1 MRKLLLILLFPVLC
15 YGQTGNTGQK
25 EEYPVFFI
33 NGDEVTYKYKSV
45 LIPKDLEGDKGHT
58 DHKNEATSSS
68 GYISITKDLAKPAN
82 ITIVD
87 GSVKFVDQ
95 NQNNAIDANEQCSI
109 QFTIQNTGIG
119 EGMGMKLVTDKVYGN
134 DVKFNN
140 NIPIGNLSPGAIKS
154 VKLSIQAGMNTS
166 DAKAHFKFVV
176 NELHGFGSNAYEID
190 IPVKPFVAPELVVVD
205 YKVSSQAGKIVKKEA
220 FDVELVVQNIGQG
233 TAKNIKV
240 NLTIPQNVF
249 VMDGEENTTI
259 PVLEAGASKVIA
271 CQMIANNNYSSS
283 EITIK
288 ADLSES
294 YGKYAKDKNIVMQM
308 DQVVSSNKLSLT
320 AKEQQNTEI
329 KLVSLSSAVDKNI
342 PVSAVKY
349 DNRIALI
356 IGNEDYSQSINAE
369 INVDYAVNDATVFKK
384 YANKVMGVKEE
395 NTFFIT
401 NASTGTMEQQINI
414 VSKLAKNMGSSSEII
429 FYYAGHGL
437 PDEKTK
443 EPYIMPVDVD
453 ASNLY
458 SAIKLKDL
466 YAKLA
471 NSNAKRVTVF
481 LDACFSGG
489 ARNMPLLAARSAKVK
504 PKNETINGNI
514 IVFSATSEEQS
525 ALSFDKEK
533 HGMFTYFLLKK
544 LQESSGKATYKELK
558 EFINSKVSVESIRTN
573 RKEQNPE
580 VNISPVIK
588 EVWKYW
594 SFR

>member
-1 MRKLLLILLFPVLC
+1 MKPQTLIPLLFVFLASNTLIS
-15 YGQTGNTGQK
+15 QTT
-25 EEYPVFFI
+25 
-33 NGDEVTYKYKSV
+33 
-45 LIPKDLEGDKGHT
+45 KD
-58 DHKNEATSSS
+58 ATSSS
-68 GYISITKDLAKPAN
+68 GYISITKDPPKPAN
-82 ITIVD
+82 IKIVD

-95 NQNNAIDANEQCSI
+95 NQNNAIDANEECSI

-134 DVKFNN
+134 DVKLNN
-140 NIPIGNLSPGAIKS
+140 NIPIGNLSPGASKS
-154 VKLSIQAGMNTS
+154 VKLSIQAGMNTI

-190 IPVKPFVAPELVVVD
+190 ITVKPFVAPELVVVD

-233 TAKNIKV
+233 TAKNVKV
-240 NLTIPQNVF
+240 NLTIPQNIF

-294 YGKYAKDKNIVMQM
+294 YGKYAKDKNIVIEM
-308 DQVVSSNKLSLT
+308 DKVVSSNKLSLT
-320 AKEQQNTEI
+320 AKEQQKKEI
-329 KLVSLSSAVDKNI
+329 ELVSLSSAVDKNI

-401 NASTGTMEQQINI
+401 NASTGTMQKQIDL

-573 RKEQNPE
+573 QKEQNPE

>member
-1 MRKLLLILLFPVLC
+1 MKYIITITLTILFLASTTLIA
-15 YGQTGNTGQK
+15 QTT
-25 EEYPVFFI
+25 
-33 NGDEVTYKYKSV
+33 
-45 LIPKDLEGDKGHT
+45 KD
-58 DHKNEATSSS
+58 ATSSS
-68 GYISITKDLAKPAN
+68 GYISITKDPPKPAN
-82 ITIVD
+82 IKIVD

-140 NIPIGNLSPGAIKS
+140 NIPIGNLSPGASKS

-176 NELHGFGSNAYEID
+176 NELHGFGSNPYEID
-190 IPVKPFVAPELVVVD
+190 IPVKSFIAPEIVMVD

-320 AKEQQNTEI
+320 AKEQQNKEI
-329 KLVSLSSAVDKNI
+329 ELVSLSSAVDKNI

-401 NASTGTMEQQINI
+401 NASTGTMQKQIDL
-414 VSKLAKNMGSSSEII
+414 VSKLAEKMGTSSEII

-443 EPYIMPVDVD
+443 EPYIIPVDVD

-514 IVFSATSEEQS
+514 IVFSATSKEQS

-573 RKEQNPE
+573 QKEQNPE

-594 SFR
+594 SF